1 MKSFQALRDVESQ
14 INQQLVRVG
23 LDGVFPKQNV
33 RTEVLNSLIDDVKI
47 GRFWRRTSRL
57 RSQRKQRDTA
67 GQLNGI
73 GQFRKRGMVHHFLY
87 LINNSYRV
95 QNNSDNY
102 YRRRRRRSSRRRR
115 RFEVVAIKE
124 NSLFLSL
131 SLSLR
136 VCSSFFSGTK
146 ERHKKKNFS
155 FSSLFEKKKRSRSRN
170 QEKKKLESLSS
181 LFERTRAQKVT
192 SLNHRSRRR
201 RRISSTPSFSSPSSC
216 SFSFTIPFVS
226 LGAKKKKERGS

>member
-102 YRRRRRRSSRRRR
+102 YRRRRRRSRRRRR

-170 QEKKKLESLSS
+170 QEKKNLNLSRHFLSARARRKSHLWIIALEEEDESLLPLLFLLLLLVLS
-181 LFERTRAQKVT
+181 L
-192 SLNHRSRRR
+192 L
-201 RRISSTPSFSSPSSC
+201 
-216 SFSFTIPFVS
+216 PF
-226 LGAKKKKERGS
+226 LLFL